1 MVGFVCFPWKNER
14 FQKNQKNIFFFEKK
28 NVFIFFFEF
37 FVFWHFLAFFRSGGK
52 KKTKIFVFFSY
63 KKNLRNVFELKFW
76 HEKLINFNEYFF
88 GAFNRLLLRLKIF
101 FTFLRF
107 MSMFWT
113 NLKKK
118 KLKIWKKF
126 PKIFNFW
133 NFICGSAAEISAD
146 RPKIPSKIFFCPKF
160 LPKKFWVKSDDY
172 IIKISKKSNPL
183 PQMAIF
189 FLGGVALYLWLIP
202 VRFETIVYSKHFM
215 CPNLKC
221 MVKSTILTL
230 CVNIKCFFFQIFC
243 LIFIQKI
250 FFFISCLDHSSPFK
264 FFTSRKNYTIP
275 TLSSNFCH
283 YKYLHKVKQKN
294 ILFFIKCCIKCFEYT
309 MF

>member
-1 MVGFVCFPWKNER
+1 MKKWEL
-14 FQKNQKNIFFFEKK
+14 QKNQKNIFFSKK
-28 NVFIFFFEF
+28 KCIYFFFWIF
-37 FVFWHFLAFFRSGGK
+37 CFLTFSRIFQEVK

-63 KKNLRNVFELKFW
+63 KNNLRNVFELKFW
-76 HEKLINFNEYFF
+76 HETLINFNENFF

-160 LPKKFWVKSDDY
+160 LPKKFWVKSDHY
-172 IIKISKKSNPL
+172 IIKISKKSNL
-183 PQMAIF
+183 PKKMAIF
-189 FLGGVALYLWLIP
+189 FGGGSHFICDLY
-202 VRFETIVYSKHFM
+202 
-215 CPNLKC
+215 
-221 MVKSTILTL
+221 
-230 CVNIKCFFFQIFC
+230 Q
-243 LIFIQKI
+243 
-250 FFFISCLDHSSPFK
+250 
-264 FFTSRKNYTIP
+264 
-275 TLSSNFCH
+275 
-283 YKYLHKVKQKN
+283 
-294 ILFFIKCCIKCFEYT
+294 
-309 MF
+309 

>member
-1 MVGFVCFPWKNER
+1 MLATLLASFWSDLSAFHEKMR
-14 FQKNQKNIFFFEKK
+14 ITKKSKKYFFFEKK
-28 NVFIFFFEF
+28 MYLFFFFLNFLF
-37 FVFWHFLAFFRSGGK
+37 FDIFSHFSGGK

-76 HEKLINFNEYFF
+76 HEKLINFKENFF

-133 NFICGSAAEISAD
+133 NFICGSAAEISAN

-160 LPKKFWVKSDDY
+160 LPKQFWVKSDHY
-172 IIKISKKSNPL
+172 IIKISKKSSP
-183 PQMAIF
+183 PQKKWPF
-189 FLGGVALYLWLIP
+189 FLGGGGVALYLWLIP
-202 VRFETIVYSKHFM
+202 VRF
-215 CPNLKC
+215 
-221 MVKSTILTL
+221 
-230 CVNIKCFFFQIFC
+230 
-243 LIFIQKI
+243 
-250 FFFISCLDHSSPFK
+250 
-264 FFTSRKNYTIP
+264 
-275 TLSSNFCH
+275 
-283 YKYLHKVKQKN
+283 
-294 ILFFIKCCIKCFEYT
+294 
-309 MF
+309 

>member
-1 MVGFVCFPWKNER
+1 MKKWEL
-14 FQKNQKNIFFFEKK
+14 QKNQKNIFFSKK
-28 NVFIFFFEF
+28 KCIYFFFLNFLF
-37 FVFWHFLAFFRSGGK
+37 FDIFSHFSGGK

-76 HEKLINFNEYFF
+76 HEKLINFNENFF

-160 LPKKFWVKSDDY
+160 LPKKFWVKSDHY
-172 IIKISKKSNPL
+172 IIKISKKSIPPKNGH
-183 PQMAIF
+183 F
-189 FLGGVALYLWLIP
+189 FWGGGVALYLWLIP
-202 VRFETIVYSKHFM
+202 VRF
-215 CPNLKC
+215 
-221 MVKSTILTL
+221 
-230 CVNIKCFFFQIFC
+230 
-243 LIFIQKI
+243 
-250 FFFISCLDHSSPFK
+250 
-264 FFTSRKNYTIP
+264 
-275 TLSSNFCH
+275 
-283 YKYLHKVKQKN
+283 
-294 ILFFIKCCIKCFEYT
+294 
-309 MF
+309 